1 MKKLKKDVIGV
12 TKIGVV
18 SGVGAIGIGAVGGS
32 AAGLTTL
39 SGMMPTATTAMGA
52 GGVMRQMKKLPKPK
66 SIRKKRKGK

>member
-18 SGVGAIGIGAVGGS
+18 SGIGATGITAVGGS

-39 SGMMPTATTAMGA
+39 SGMMPTVTTVMGSGA
-52 GGVMRQMKKLPKPK
+52 VMRQVRKLPKPK
-66 SIRKKRKGK
+66 KKKRRRK

>member
-1 MKKLKKDVIGV
+1 MKKLKKDVVGV

-52 GGVMRQMKKLPKPK
+52 GAVMRQMHKLPKPK
-66 SIRKKRKGK
+66 TRKRKRRR